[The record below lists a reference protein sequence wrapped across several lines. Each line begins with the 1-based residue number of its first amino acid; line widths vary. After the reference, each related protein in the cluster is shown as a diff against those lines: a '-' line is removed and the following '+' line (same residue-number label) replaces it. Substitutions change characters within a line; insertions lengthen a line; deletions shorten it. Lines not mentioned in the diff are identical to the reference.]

1 MWLFSRYTSNVSV
14 RSPLRYPGGKQ
25 RALTRIL
32 ERFPQSFSEFR
43 EPFVGG
49 GSVFIAVRQQYP
61 EARVWINDLNADLYA
76 FWLTA
81 RDDLTRLVN
90 ELRRIK
96 NAARDG
102 RALFVEMRSSQPT
115 STLER
120 AVRFFVLNR
129 ITFSGTTDSGGYSS
143 AAFETRFT
151 RSSLDRLER
160 LDAVLDG
167 VRITN
172 LDYAQV
178 VDAGGEDAFVFLDPP
193 YLSATQSRLYGR
205 SGDLHLG
212 FDHAAFARA
221 LQVCAH
227 PWLVTYDDSLE
238 IRRLFGFARLEAW
251 QLQYG
256 MNNVGQG
263 GAAKGNELF
272 ISSHGARNEPLVVS
286 RR

>member
-1 MWLFSRYTSNVSV
+1 VSPRGRFI

-32 ERFPQSFSEFR
+32 ERFPPFFSEFR

-76 FWLTA
+76 FWVTA
-81 RDDLTRLVN
+81 RDELTRLVD
-90 ELRRIK
+90 ELRRIRT
-96 NAARDG
+96 ATRDG
-102 RALFVEMRSSQPT
+102 RGLYEALRSSQPT
-115 STLER
+115 SALER

-129 ITFSGTTDSGGYSS
+129 VTFSGTTDSGGYSS
-143 AAFETRFT
+143 AAFQTRFT
-151 RSSLDRLER
+151 GSSLDRLER
-160 LDAVLDG
+160 LDGVLDG

-178 VDAGGEDAFVFLDPP
+178 VGAAGEDAFVFLDPP
-193 YLSATQSRLYGR
+193 YLSATHSRLYGR

-238 IRRLFGFARLEAW
+238 IRRLFDFAQLEAW

-272 ISSHGARNEPLVVS
+272 IRNRDSVREEQVVE